1 MGNLTKGGK
10 LKCKHFETPLPKML
24 QALCAALQNPLF
36 CDIMYTIDLL
46 CKGTEI
52 HTERD
57 TTMSNDTQNTAVETK
72 LSPEMNAAYQKMLAA
87 ADEVEKVVVGKR
99 TEVLHL
105 LTALLAGA
113 HVLIEDVP
121 GTGKTTLAATLAKVT
136 GLDFKRAQFT
146 PDVMASDIT
155 GFHIYNRRKEEF
167 EFREGLVMC
176 NLLLADEINRASPK
190 TQSAL
195 LEAMEEGKVTVDG
208 NTMEIPQPF
217 MVIATQNPAG
227 YVGTYPLPEAQLDR
241 FALKL
246 SMGYP
251 APDEEISIIKARKE
265 ENPIDSV
272 NAVLTRDELCA
283 IRDMVTTV
291 KIDDE
296 LYTYIVN
303 LITATRKHP
312 SLALG
317 ASPRAS
323 VALVHLAQAY
333 AFLRGRDYVLPDDIA
348 GLFRAAIAHRLML
361 RQEAKLERKSTLDV
375 LNEILRATEVPY
387 KGKRA

>member
-1 MGNLTKGGK
+1 MSS
-10 LKCKHFETPLPKML
+10 EI
-24 QALCAALQNPLF
+24 QNQSA
-36 CDIMYTIDLL
+36 
-46 CKGTEI
+46 E
-52 HTERD
+52 
-57 TTMSNDTQNTAVETK
+57 VK
-72 LSPEMNAAYQKMLAA
+72 LSPEMAAAHAKMIAA

-121 GTGKTTLAATLAKVT
+121 GTGKTTLASTLAHVT

-155 GFHIYNRRKEEF
+155 GFHIYNRRKEDF

-208 NTMEIPQPF
+208 STMDIPDPF

-241 FALKL
+241 FALKI

-251 APDEEISIIKARKE
+251 SPAEEMNIIKARKE
-265 ENPIDSV
+265 DNPIKNVS
-272 NAVLTRDELCA
+272 AVLTRDELRA
-283 IRDMVTTV
+283 IRKMVTTV
-291 KIDDE
+291 HMDDE
-296 LYTYIVN
+296 LYKYIVT

-312 SLALG
+312 ALALG

-361 RQEAKLERKSTLDV
+361 RQEAKLAHQTTQDV
-375 LNEILRATEVPY
+375 LSEIRRTTEVPY

>member
-1 MGNLTKGGK
+1 MSN
-10 LKCKHFETPLPKML
+10 ETVMTGTTATGTEPKM
-24 QALCAALQNPLF
+24 
-36 CDIMYTIDLL
+36 
-46 CKGTEI
+46 
-52 HTERD
+52 
-57 TTMSNDTQNTAVETK
+57 
-72 LSPEMNAAYQKMLAA
+72 SPEMASAYRLMMTA

-99 TEVLHL
+99 NEVILL
-105 LTALLAGA
+105 LTALLGGS

-121 GTGKTTLAATLAKVT
+121 GTGKTTLASALAKVT

-155 GFHIYNRRKEEF
+155 GFHIYNRQKEQF
-167 EFREGLVMC
+167 EFRDGLVMC

-208 NTMEIPQPF
+208 ETMAVPDPF

-241 FALKL
+241 FALKI

-251 APDEEISIIKARKE
+251 LAAEEISIIKARKAD
-265 ENPIDSV
+265 NPLRHV
-272 NAVLTRDELCA
+272 NAVLTMEQLRE
-283 IRDMVTTV
+283 IRRMVSE
-291 KIDDE
+291 IHMDDE
-296 LYTYIVN
+296 LYAYIVT
-303 LITATRKHP
+303 LITATRKHA
-312 SLALG
+312 SLSLG

-333 AFLRGRDYVLPDDIA
+333 AFLSGRDYVLPDDIA
-348 GLFRAAIAHRLML
+348 ALLRPAIAHRLML
-361 RQEAKLERKSTLDV
+361 RQEAKLAHQTPQDILT
-375 LNEILRATEVPY
+375 EILRSTEVPY
-387 KGKRA
+387 KGRRA

>member
-1 MGNLTKGGK
+1 
-10 LKCKHFETPLPKML
+10 
-24 QALCAALQNPLF
+24 
-36 CDIMYTIDLL
+36 
-46 CKGTEI
+46 
-52 HTERD
+52 
-57 TTMSNDTQNTAVETK
+57 MSNETAKNAAPEVGGRENKVELK
-72 LSPEMNAAYQKMLAA
+72 MSPEMAEAHRKMIAA
-87 ADEVEKVVVGKR
+87 ANEVEKVVVGKR
-99 TEVLHL
+99 AEVLQL
-105 LTALLAGA
+105 LTAMLAGT

-121 GTGKTTLAATLAKVT
+121 GTGKTTLASALAKVT

-155 GFHIYNRRKEEF
+155 GFHIYNRQKEQF
-167 EFREGLVMC
+167 EFRDGLVMC

-208 NTMEIPQPF
+208 NTMAVPDPF

-251 APDEEISIIKARKE
+251 APADEIAIIKARKA
-265 ENPIDSV
+265 ENPINRV
-272 NAVLTRDELCA
+272 EAVLSMEELKD
-283 IRDMVTTV
+283 IRWLVSTV
-291 KIDDE
+291 HIDDE
-296 LYTYIVN
+296 LYTYIVS
-303 LITATRKHP
+303 LITATRRHP
-312 SLALG
+312 SLSLG

-333 AFLRGRDYVLPDDIA
+333 AFLRGRDFVLPDDIA
-348 GLFRAAIAHRLML
+348 GLFRPAIAHRLIL
-361 RQEAKLERKSTLDV
+361 RQEAKLAHQSTQDV
-375 LNEILRATEVPY
+375 LTDILRTTEVPY

>member
-1 MGNLTKGGK
+1 MSSEIQNQSP
-10 LKCKHFETPLPKML
+10 EVKM
-24 QALCAALQNPLF
+24 
-36 CDIMYTIDLL
+36 
-46 CKGTEI
+46 
-52 HTERD
+52 
-57 TTMSNDTQNTAVETK
+57 
-72 LSPEMNAAYQKMLAA
+72 SPEMAAAHAKMIAA

-121 GTGKTTLAATLAKVT
+121 GTGKTTLASTLAHVT

-155 GFHIYNRRKEEF
+155 GFHIYNRQKENF

-208 NTMEIPQPF
+208 STMDIPDPF

-241 FALKL
+241 FALKI

-251 APDEEISIIKARKE
+251 SPAEELNIIKARKE
-265 ENPIDSV
+265 ENPIKNVS
-272 NAVLTRDELCA
+272 AVLTRDELRA
-283 IRDMVTTV
+283 IRRMVTTV
-291 KIDDE
+291 HMDDE
-296 LYTYIVN
+296 LYKYIVT

-312 SLALG
+312 ALALG

-361 RQEAKLERKSTLDV
+361 RQEAKLAHQTAQDV
-375 LNEILRATEVPY
+375 LTEILRTTEVPY

>member
-1 MGNLTKGGK
+1 
-10 LKCKHFETPLPKML
+10 
-24 QALCAALQNPLF
+24 
-36 CDIMYTIDLL
+36 
-46 CKGTEI
+46 
-52 HTERD
+52 
-57 TTMSNDTQNTAVETK
+57 MSNETEK
-72 LSPEMNAAYQKMLAA
+72 KVNEAAADKSASEVKMSPEMAAAHQKMIAA
-87 ADEVEKVVVGKR
+87 ADEVERVVVGKR
-99 TEVLHL
+99 TEVLQL
-105 LTALLAGA
+105 LTAMLAGA

-121 GTGKTTLAATLAKVT
+121 GTGKTTLASTLAKVT

-155 GFHIYNRRKEEF
+155 GFHIYNRQKEDF

-208 NTMEIPQPF
+208 ETMVIPEPF

-241 FALKL
+241 FALKI

-251 APDEEISIIKARKE
+251 APAEEINIIKARKA
-265 ENPIDSV
+265 ENPLKNV
-272 NAVLTRDELCA
+272 KAVLSRDELRA
-283 IRDMVTTV
+283 IREMVNTV
-291 KIDDE
+291 HIDDE
-296 LYTYIVN
+296 LYAYIVT

-312 SLALG
+312 ALALG

-361 RQEAKLERKSTLDV
+361 RQEAKLAHQTTQDV
-375 LNEILRATEVPY
+375 LTEILRTTEVPY
-387 KGKRA
+387 KGKRGERA